1 MSAPPRSWRWTF
13 IVPGRLAAALGAV
26 LGTLGWFGVSFGQGT
41 VCTDFNE
48 APHAC
53 DALYNW
59 LKVGFIG
66 QWVLVIVSLVVLV
79 VGRRQPQSRTAASI
93 AAWITVA
100 LTVGWYSFYYLGA
113 YHSFKVHA

>member
-1 MSAPPRSWRWTF
+1 VPPETRRKPV
-13 IVPGRLAAALGAV
+13 IVPAVLAAALGAV
-26 LGTLGWFGVSFGQGT
+26 LGTLGWFGVGFGQGT

-59 LKVGFIG
+59 LKVGLIG
-66 QWVLVIVSLVVLV
+66 QWVLVLISGLVLA
-79 VGRRQPQSRTAASI
+79 VGRRRLQSRKAARI
-93 AAWITVA
+93 AAWVMVA
-100 LTVGWYSFYYLGA
+100 LTVGWFSFCYLGA